1 MPHTTA
7 RLQMTTQQVR
17 AWAVLAPEVLDV
29 FERLPRERFVPEAW
43 RGAAY
48 GDFAIPLQEGQ
59 HMWTPSVAGRALQGL
74 AVRPTDRVLE
84 IGTGS
89 GYVTA
94 ALALLALQVHSL
106 EIRPRLAAQARSN
119 LQAAGIANAEIE
131 EADGFHWAGAPRFD
145 VIVLGGSLP
154 TYDSRFEAWL
164 QPGGRLLAV
173 IGEEPVMEA
182 VLVRLDAAGKRSSH
196 GLFETVID
204 PLTHPA
210 AAPQFDF

>member
-1 MPHTTA
+1 
-7 RLQMTTQQVR
+7 MTTQQVR
-17 AWAVLAPEVLDV
+17 AWSVLAPDVLDV
-29 FERLPRERFVPEAW
+29 FERLPRERFVPEPW

-48 GDFAIPLQEGQ
+48 GDFPVPLDDGQ
-59 HMWTPSVAGRALQGL
+59 HMWRPSVAGRVLQALT
-74 AVRPTDRVLE
+74 VRPTDQVLE

-89 GYVTA
+89 GYLTA
-94 ALALLALQVHSL
+94 ALALLASQVHSL
-106 EIRPRLAAQARSN
+106 EIRPRLATQARAN

-131 EADGFHWAGAPRFD
+131 EADGFHWAGSPRFD

-164 QPGGRLLAV
+164 KPGGRLLAV
-173 IGEEPVMEA
+173 TGEEPVMEA
-182 VLVRLDAAGKRSSH
+182 VLVRLDAAGKRSSQ

-204 PLTHPA
+204 PLAHPT